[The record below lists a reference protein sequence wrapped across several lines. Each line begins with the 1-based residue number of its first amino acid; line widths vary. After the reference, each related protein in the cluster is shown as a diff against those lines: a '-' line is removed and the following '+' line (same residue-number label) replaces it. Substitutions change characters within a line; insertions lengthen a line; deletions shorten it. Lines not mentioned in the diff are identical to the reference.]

1 MVNIRCFHYCGPGSI
16 PDWGLR
22 SCKLLTRQSIK
33 EKTSIEKTSVIY
45 CVDEDVGKWTL
56 SMEMFFLLEERI
68 GDIFQYR
75 KCTKHL
81 NQEFDTGTSLV
92 VQWLRICLPKQGTW
106 VRSLVQ
112 EDSTCHRATKPLC
125 HDYRSLCAL
134 GLTLFTER
142 SHHHEKLAH
151 QNQIPVSGRSPGEV
165 KGNLLQYS
173 CPENSMDR

>member
-1 MVNIRCFHYCGPGSI
+1 
-16 PDWGLR
+16 
-22 SCKLLTRQSIK
+22 
-33 EKTSIEKTSVIY
+33 
-45 CVDEDVGKWTL
+45 
-56 SMEMFFLLEERI
+56 MEMFFLLEERI

-151 QNQIPVSGRSPGEV
+151 QNQSSSYTLKLEKQRPSTAKNKEINNSIE
-165 KGNLLQYS
+165 KNLTHKK
-173 CPENSMDR
+173 

>member
-106 VRSLVQ
+106 LQSLVQ
-112 EDSTCHRATKPLC
+112 EDPTCRRATGPIHGNYC
-125 HDYRSLCAL
+125 SRCA
-134 GLTLFTER
+134 TEPVLHNGR
-142 SHHHEKLAH
+142 HHHNEKPHTAT
-151 QNQIPVSGRSPGEV
+151 S
-165 KGNLLQYS
+165 K
-173 CPENSMDR
+173 